1 MRRRVMMVLAIAA
14 LAGSLLAPDAQA
26 RGGGGHGGG
35 GAAGHMGSF
44 GGAHSGARV
53 GGFGGARVGGI
64 GGRYMAG
71 IPRGAVRYATGTG
84 YGTGIGNGTG
94 IRGTGIRFGTGILRG
109 RFSVLAASAFAQTAT
124 PNGTTGASV
133 PAPALGAVQNPPV
146 EGPSQTGSGPGFT
159 LVGRDGVSTKT
170 VGMAPASSA
179 SAPSNTQNQ
188 AAPAFRSGNL
198 VRLRSGGPLMTV
210 KGIKGDQVDC
220 FWTDGNGQINADSF
234 PVDVLQMG

>member
-1 MRRRVMMVLAIAA
+1 MRRRVMMVLASAA

-35 GAAGHMGSF
+35 GAVGHMGGF

-53 GGFGGARVGGI
+53 GGFGEARVGGI

-220 FWTDGNGQINADSF
+220 FWTDVNGQINADSF
-234 PVDVLQMG
+234 PMDVLQKG